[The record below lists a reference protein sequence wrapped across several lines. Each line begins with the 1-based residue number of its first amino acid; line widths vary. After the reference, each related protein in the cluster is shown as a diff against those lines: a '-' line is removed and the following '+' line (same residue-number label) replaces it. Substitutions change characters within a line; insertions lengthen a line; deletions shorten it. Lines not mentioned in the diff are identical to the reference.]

1 MPAKKASISINLLA
15 DASKAKAGF
24 AEAEKAAGGLDKQF
38 GNLAKT
44 AVNAFAT
51 REIINFGRGA
61 VNAASDLAESANA
74 VSVSFGDAADRI
86 LKLGENASTA
96 VGLSAKDFNGF
107 AVQFAGFTK
116 QLTTADK
123 DIVDVTD
130 ELTVRIADFAS
141 VMNLDVPDA
150 ATKFQ
155 SALAGST
162 EPMRAFGID
171 VSSAAVQT
179 YALENGITDNAK
191 AMTEAEKVQAR
202 YGLIM
207 EQTAQMSGDFANTS
221 DGLAN
226 SQRILAAEL
235 ENAKATI
242 GEALVP
248 ALEAI
253 MGAVNPVLEAFT
265 ALPKGLQQTLAL
277 VTAGAFGM
285 KTFSNTLQGFGLSAK
300 NAGKATRG
308 LGLALGAATI
318 AFNEFATA
326 RNEVEAAGDRLVG
339 TLDAETKAV
348 KDSTEADV
356 RKLFMT
362 DELGKAMEMLGL
374 DVDEATAAVL
384 GGEDAAYKFIDS
396 MNEADE
402 STVGLGDGLK
412 SLFTSEMQHIDAV
425 RIVRREYQGMRGA
438 MEDARAESERLEQQT
453 AGTAEET
460 LRFMN
465 RLDTEHVADFAH
477 ELDELEEDLY
487 GAAGGMSELRKE
499 TFRTDTEMDRLFG
512 RLRDDQAVAD
522 FLEDIEDANEAMRE
536 AAEGSAEYE
545 QAERDRLFAL
555 EDLIEAH
562 SLLDSAFGKEL
573 LPLVNM
579 GDVDALEAKIL
590 EILGLIGTIAPNIQ
604 TAIDLGSFGLSTL
617 EAGTV
622 AYKTST
628 LQGSQAARDGMVV
641 NGDIFVNPPAG
652 SDPNEIA
659 QAMFAAAEA
668 GAFSSAVPMPTTTSS
683 RN

>member
-15 DASKAKAGF
+15 DATKAKAGF

-38 GNLAKT
+38 GNIAKT

-51 REIINFGRGA
+51 REIINFGKGA

-116 QLTTADK
+116 QLTTDEQ

-141 VMNLDVPDA
+141 VMNLDVPNA

-171 VSSAAVQT
+171 VSAAAVQT

-242 GEALVP
+242 GEALIP
-248 ALEAI
+248 ALEGI
-253 MGAVNPVLEAFT
+253 MGAVGPVLEAFT
-265 ALPKGLQQTLAL
+265 ALPKGLQQTLVL
-277 VTAGAFGM
+277 FTAGAFGV

-318 AFNEFATA
+318 AFHQFAAA
-326 RNEVEAAGDRLVG
+326 RNEIEAAGDRLVG

-356 RKLFMT
+356 KKLFLT
-362 DELGKAMEMLGL
+362 GELGKAMEMLGL
-374 DVDEATAAVL
+374 DVDEATGAVL

-396 MNEADE
+396 MNEAND
-402 STVGLGDGLK
+402 TVVPFGDGIA
-412 SLFTSEMQHIDAV
+412 SLFDSQMRHHDAL
-425 RIVRREYQGMRGA
+425 RIVRREYRGMRGA
-438 MEDARAESERLEQQT
+438 MEDARAETERLTE
-453 AGTAEET
+453 AEVALADTTSNNEAEMR
-460 LRFMN
+460 RFN
-465 RLDTEHVADFAH
+465 DIIAQA
-477 ELDELEEDLY
+477 ELDALRDDLY
-487 GAAGGMSELRKE
+487 GAAEGMDELRKQ
-499 TFRTDTEMDRLFG
+499 TFRTDTEMSRLFG
-512 RLRDDQAVAD
+512 RLHDDQAVAD
-522 FLEDIEDANEAMRE
+522 FLEDINDANEAMRG
-536 AAEGSAEYE
+536 AAEGSAEFE

-573 LPLVNM
+573 LPLIDT

-604 TAIDLGSFGLSTL
+604 TAIDAGSLGLGVM
-617 EAGTV
+617 EAGTI
-622 AYKTST
+622 AYKEST
-628 LQGSQAARDGMVV
+628 YQAGQAARDGMTTV
-641 NGDIFVNPPAG
+641 NVYPPAG
-652 SDPNEIA
+652 SSPEEIA
-659 QAMFAAAEA
+659 NTIYSAADA
-668 GAFSSAVPMPTTTSS
+668 GAFSSAVPMPTTSGY

>member
-1 MPAKKASISINLLA
+1 MAGKKASISINLLA

-86 LKLGENASTA
+86 LKLGENAAEA

-171 VSSAAVQT
+171 VSAAAVQT

-265 ALPKGLQQTLAL
+265 ALPKGLQQTLVL
-277 VTAGAFGM
+277 VTAGAFGV

-326 RNEVEAAGDRLVG
+326 RNEIEAAGDRLVG

-356 RKLFMT
+356 KKLFLT

-374 DVDEATAAVL
+374 DVDEATEAVL

-396 MNEADE
+396 INEADD

-438 MEDARAESERLEQQT
+438 MEDARAETERLTESEKALADT
-453 AGTAEET
+453 TSNNEAEMR
-460 LRFMN
+460 RFN
-465 RLDTEHVADFAH
+465 DIIAQA
-477 ELDELEEDLY
+477 ELDKLEEDLY
-487 GAAGGMSELRKE
+487 GAAGGMSELAKE
-499 TFRTDTEMDRLFG
+499 AFRTDTEMERLFG
-512 RLRDDQAVAD
+512 RLHNDQAVAD
-522 FLEDIEDANEAMRE
+522 FLEDITDANEAMRE

-555 EDLIEAH
+555 QDLIEAH

-604 TAIDLGSFGLSTL
+604 TAIDAGSLGLGTL
-617 EAGTV
+617 EAGTIQ
-622 AYKTST
+622 YRPST
-628 LQGSQAARDGMVV
+628 YQAGQAARDGLTV
-641 NGDIFVNPPAG
+641 NI
-652 SDPNEIA
+652 
-659 QAMFAAAEA
+659 EA
-668 GAFSSAVPMPTTTSS
+668 GVVTDPASLGRTAVEAINEYYASGGEKIATPL
-683 RN
+683 